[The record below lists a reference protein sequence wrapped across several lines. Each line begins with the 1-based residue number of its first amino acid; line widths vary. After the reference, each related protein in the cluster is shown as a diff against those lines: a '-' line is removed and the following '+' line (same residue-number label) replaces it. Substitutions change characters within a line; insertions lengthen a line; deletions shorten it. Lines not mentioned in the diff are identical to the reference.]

1 MNGLVELT
9 TGNAPQSQKAPTSPD
24 LRPTSYNDWMHEIRA
39 LCQEIFALSEPDAK
53 VAALAQLWQHKDQWH
68 LDPEPAMKPDCHVGR
83 PARPQLK
90 SPKMVPSRKPSTPEG
105 LAALVHSVCHIEFNA
120 INLALDAAW
129 RFAGLPT
136 DYYRDWVRVAYEE
149 STHFELLQ
157 NLLQEMGYQYG
168 DFDAHDGLWE
178 MCQKTSHD
186 PIARMALVPR
196 ILEAR
201 GLDATPQIQ
210 AKLQTIHSP
219 HASHASAIL
228 DIILRDEVT
237 HVQVGNRWYTWLCE
251 AAGLSPMD
259 HSEALAITY
268 LAPKLRPPFNLLARR
283 QAGFTELELERLGA

>member
-1 MNGLVELT
+1 
-9 TGNAPQSQKAPTSPD
+9 
-24 LRPTSYNDWMHEIRA
+24 MHEIRA
-39 LCQEIFALSEPDAK
+39 HCQDIFALSEPSAK
-53 VAALAQLWQHKDQWH
+53 VAMLAKLWATLEQWPINTQEN
-68 LDPEPAMKPDCHVGR
+68 LKSDLLVGR
-83 PARPQLK
+83 PAKPILK
-90 SPKMVPSRKPSTPEG
+90 SPKSVPSRKPSTPEG

-120 INLALDAAW
+120 INLALDATW
-129 RFAGLPT
+129 RFSGLPKQ
-136 DYYRDWVRVAYEE
+136 YYLDWVRVAYEE
-149 STHFELLQ
+149 STHFEMLQ

-186 PIARMALVPR
+186 PVARMALVPR

-210 AKLQTIHSP
+210 AKLQAVQSP
-219 HASHASAIL
+219 HARQASAIL
-228 DIILRDEVT
+228 EIILRDEVT

-251 AAGLSPMD
+251 VGGLSPME
-259 HSEALAITY
+259 HSEQLAITY